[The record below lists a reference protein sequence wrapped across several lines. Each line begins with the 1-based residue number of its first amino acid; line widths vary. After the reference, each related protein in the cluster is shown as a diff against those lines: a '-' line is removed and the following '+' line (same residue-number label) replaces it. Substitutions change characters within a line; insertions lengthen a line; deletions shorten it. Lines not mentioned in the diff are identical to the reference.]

1 MQTSGNFIVG
11 IIDVNTD
18 PSAFLLFSAGV
29 CDESSKAAYSQIA
42 LSRQLKTD
50 WNHCLTPGSTQ
61 TSVTPDTR

>member
-1 MQTSGNFIVG
+1 MVTGLILVRELVKRMQTSGNFIVG

-42 LSRQLKTD
+42 RSRQLKTD
-50 WNHCLTPGSTQ
+50 
-61 TSVTPDTR
+61 

>member
-1 MQTSGNFIVG
+1 VVTGLILVPELVKRMQTSGNFIVG

-50 WNHCLTPGSTQ
+50 
-61 TSVTPDTR
+61 